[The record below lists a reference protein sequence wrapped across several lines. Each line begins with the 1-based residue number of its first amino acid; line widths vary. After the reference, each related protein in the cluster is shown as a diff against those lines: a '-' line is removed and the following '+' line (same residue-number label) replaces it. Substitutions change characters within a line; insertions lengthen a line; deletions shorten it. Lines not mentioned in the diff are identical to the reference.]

1 MIGIAQHEELFIR
14 GLPTELPAA
23 AQRLYV
29 DAYKQSMAKPV
40 EGAGA
45 SDELTRES
53 MAARDAWAAV
63 RRLYR
68 EDPATLKWRLIADQA
83 TAGGTQAAKPSFLG
97 RVKGL
102 FKL

>member
-1 MIGIAQHEELFIR
+1 MVNTGQSEELFVR

-29 DAYKQSMAKPV
+29 DAYKQSMTKPV

-53 MAARDAWAAV
+53 VAARDAWAAV

-68 EDPATLKWRLIADQA
+68 EDPATLKWRPIVDQA
-83 TAGGTQAAKPSFLG
+83 TAGGTQAAKRSFLG